1 MYSHLSDTCETSCR
15 TDIITCRTETP
26 VNEMGNNDMVIRPI
40 QTENIF
46 FTYQATLLSDSFNPS
61 GGY

>member
-1 MYSHLSDTCETSCR
+1 MYGHLSDTCEMSCR

-26 VNEMGNNDMVIRPI
+26 VNDMGNNDMVIRPI
-40 QTENIF
+40 QTENMF

-61 GGY
+61 CGY